1 MRRGRVRAVLT
12 RMLTSTGLVIGVI
25 AAFGWVTP
33 AWGALGGDM
42 NSILVDQAQ
51 MQGTRKA
58 TAMGT
63 YTIHEI
69 QAANGAVVREYQ
81 AQGGT
86 VFAVAWSG
94 SLAPDVRQIL
104 GNYFDEYTKALK
116 AQSGTPRVRRPIT
129 INDAGLAIEM
139 SGHPRW
145 FVGKVYIPEHVPAG
159 LRAEDIR

>member
-1 MRRGRVRAVLT
+1 MRSRRAQAVVARFLT
-12 RMLTSTGLVIGVI
+12 TAALGMLGFVFCCAS
-25 AAFGWVTP
+25 P
-33 AWGALGGDM
+33 AWAALGGDTA
-42 NSILVDQAQ
+42 SILADQAQ
-51 MQGTRKA
+51 MQGIRKT

-81 AQGGT
+81 ASSGT

-94 SLAPDVRQIL
+94 PLAPDVRQIL

-116 AQSGTPRVRRPIT
+116 AQNVTPRVRRPIM
-129 INDAGLAIEM
+129 INEPGLAIEM

-145 FVGKVYIPEHVPAG
+145 FESKVYVPEQLPAG

>member
-1 MRRGRVRAVLT
+1 MSIPQTKAVMSLCVKKAA
-12 RMLTSTGLVIGVI
+12 LVAIAIGVLCC
-25 AAFGWVTP
+25 ARP
-33 AWGALGGDM
+33 AHATLGG
-42 NSILVDQAQ
+42 NEASILADQAQ
-51 MQGTRKA
+51 MQGTRKMSP
-58 TAMGT
+58 MGT

-94 SLAPDVRQIL
+94 PLTPDVRQIL
-104 GNYFDEYTKALK
+104 GNYFDAYTKALK
-116 AQSGTPRVRRPIT
+116 AQSGTPRVRRPIM
-129 INDAGLAIEM
+129 INEPGLAIEM

-145 FVGKVYIPEHVPAG
+145 FEGKVYVPEQLPVG

>member
-33 AWGALGGDM
+33 AWGALGGDI
-42 NSILVDQAQ
+42 NSILADQAQ

-69 QAANGAVVREYQ
+69 QGANGAAVHEYQ
-81 AQGGT
+81 TQGGT

-94 SLAPDVRQIL
+94 PLTPDVRQIL

-116 AQSGTPRVRRPIT
+116 AQSGTPRGRRPIM
-129 INDAGLAIEM
+129 INEPGLAIEIG
-139 SGHPRW
+139 GHPRW
-145 FVGKVYIPEHVPAG
+145 FVGKVYIPEQLPAG
-159 LRAEDIR
+159 LRSEEIR